1 MTSTLTIKT
10 DAQLKKEAK
19 AYFASLW
26 LNLSWAINLFL
37 RDAVQNQRLN
47 ITLQEPL
54 GTLHPLPASDLNKE
68 QQAHIEDLDRSE
80 YVEYIPTV

>member
-26 LNLSWAINLFL
+26 LNLSGAINLFL

-54 GTLHPLPASDLNKE
+54 GTLHPMSASDLNDE
-68 QQAHIEDLDRSE
+68 QQTYMKDIDRSE
-80 YVEYIPTV
+80 YVEYSK